1 MRYGSTAR
9 RMRNGSNSNAGSH
22 RGGGHTQQRRGIQN
36 KNKVFDSNG
45 PDVRIRGTAYQIVE
59 KYQAL
64 AKDAGSAGDR
74 VLAENYLQY
83 AEHYQRMI
91 NGWEEEDAYY
101 DSIEL
106 QNADERQNNAPQE
119 QGSLGAQG
127 VDDEEMAGLG
137 TAAQTAPLDRPRQHS
152 HSRSTRSP
160 ARRTDQNTARNSHGQ
175 SHSQNDDLGLPASIL
190 GQAPVAKAA
199 KTANS
204 AVVADTPADMMDA

>member
-9 RMRNGSNSNAGSH
+9 RMRNGSNSNPGGQRGGSH
-22 RGGGHTQQRRGIQN
+22 APQQRRGIQN

-101 DSIEL
+101 ESIDVHGADDL
-106 QNADERQNNAPQE
+106 QNNTQNSVLDVSSSGHPQRDSARTQNQRMRHE
-119 QGSLGAQG
+119 Q
-127 VDDEEMAGLG
+127 
-137 TAAQTAPLDRPRQHS
+137 
-152 HSRSTRSP
+152 RSQVTRSVE
-160 ARRTDQNTARNSHGQ
+160 G
-175 SHSQNDDLGLPASIL
+175 DLAIPASIL
-190 GQAPVAKAA
+190 GQATVATSSIISS
-199 KTANS
+199 TAEAQVGAN
-204 AVVADTPADMMDA
+204 ADQLAEA

>member
-22 RGGGHTQQRRGIQN
+22 RSGGHTPQRRGIQN

-106 QNADERQNNAPQE
+106 QNADDRQNNAPQ
-119 QGSLGAQG
+119 AQAA
-127 VDDEEMAGLG
+127 DDD
-137 TAAQTAPLDRPRQHS
+137 AAASARSALSAQNAPAERTRQHNQ
-152 HSRSTRSP
+152 SRTPRTTS
-160 ARRTDQNTARNSHGQ
+160 RRADQNNGQNSGYNPNQH
-175 SHSQNDDLGLPASIL
+175 DDLALPASIL
-190 GQAPVAKAA
+190 GQPPVAKTAA
-199 KTANS
+199 KAVDS
-204 AVVADTPADMMDA
+204 AVTDAPAEMLEA